1 MILDFLIDLL
11 CVLFL
16 LVTSVFCLT
25 WVRLRDRLPWKGR
38 RSVALGVKTL
48 AVFVGVWHL
57 LFGLL
62 KLVYLILW
70 TVTT

>member
-11 CVLFL
+11 CILFL
-16 LVTSVFCLT
+16 LVTAVFCLT
-25 WVRLRDRLPWKGR
+25 WVSLRNKLPWQGR
-38 RSVALGVKTL
+38 RSVALVVKVL

-57 LFGLL
+57 LFGLA
-62 KLVYLILW
+62 KLAYLILW

>member
-16 LVTSVFCLT
+16 LLTSVFCFS
-25 WVRLRDRLPWKGR
+25 WVRLRSELPWKGR
-38 RSVALGVKTL
+38 RWIPYVMKTL

-57 LFGLL
+57 LFGLA
-62 KLVYLILW
+62 KLAYLILW

>member
-11 CVLFL
+11 CIMFV
-16 LVTSVFCLT
+16 LVTAMYCLT
-25 WVRLRDRLPWKGR
+25 WVSLRDKLPWKGR
-38 RSVALGVKTL
+38 RSVELGVKTL

-57 LFGLL
+57 LFGLA